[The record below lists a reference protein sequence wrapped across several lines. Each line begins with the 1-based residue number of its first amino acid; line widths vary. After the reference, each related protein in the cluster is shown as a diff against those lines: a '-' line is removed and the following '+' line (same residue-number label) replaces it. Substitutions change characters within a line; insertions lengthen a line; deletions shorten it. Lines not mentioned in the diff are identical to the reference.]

1 MKKLF
6 LILATAVVLSIC
18 IFILPHSCNAKPYEK
33 KITPEYENGALVF
46 EKARHGMIKTL
57 GTNFCTRKSLSI
69 YIEVFDEKVANGK
82 TPYRIFST
90 AENEIYLTNS
100 RNLFFNELIRISTET
115 NESRVYVLHHCS
127 SASTFNV
134 LPKEIEASG
143 LFSECEYR
151 KMPPETDG
159 ENFWKDI
166 ILDDNKKPVKN
177 CDCTIYVLFEERL
190 ASEDDDWDEG
200 MQRLQKYT
208 KEELETSDKI
218 GRIRAKTN
226 KDGWLYVKGLPYDT
240 CFIFYINN
248 GK

>member
-6 LILATAVVLSIC
+6 LILAAAVALSIC
-18 IFILPHSCNAKPYEK
+18 IFILPHSCNAKAYEK

-69 YIEVFDEKVANGK
+69 YIEIFDEKVANGK

-100 RNLFFNELIRISTET
+100 RNLFFNELLRIATET

-159 ENFWKDI
+159 GEWNYSYTAKETASGNRIEFIKDLYCTCGSDSWKG
-166 ILDDNKKPVKN
+166 
-177 CDCTIYVLFEERL
+177 F
-190 ASEDDDWDEG
+190 EDDRKIRNRIKLIFDE
-200 MQRLQKYT
+200 
-208 KEELETSDKI
+208 
-218 GRIRAKTN
+218 
-226 KDGWLYVKGLPYDT
+226 
-240 CFIFYINN
+240 FYY
-248 GK
+248 